1 MDNKNNIKT
10 RLVRIIKD
18 SFAEFD
24 LDESSIQAIDLIED
38 LGMDSVTFITIVIQI
53 EEEFKITIP
62 DELLLME
69 NFKNINLIMHFFD
82 L

>member
-69 NFKNINLIMHFFD
+69 NFKNINLIMQFFN